1 MMRRHRYALSAYN
14 GWLPEERRATIPI
27 QQAAYRS
34 GTLVR
39 PTRCTICGFDRPAQP
54 SDIILHSERY
64 DMPLTGYGC
73 CRRCHNVL
81 HLRFEQPE
89 RWLRLLERVSAAD
102 CWARRL
108 CLDPASQW
116 RPFFDTYPSDLPGS

>member
-1 MMRRHRYALSAYN
+1 MTSPNYRLSAYN
-14 GWLPEERRATIPI
+14 GWPAEARRATIPI

-34 GTLVR
+34 GALVR
-39 PTRCTICGFDRPAQP
+39 PTRCTICGFDRPAKP

-64 DMPLTGYGC
+64 DVVLSGYGC

-89 RWLRLLERVSAAD
+89 RWLRLLERVASAD
-102 CWARRL
+102 CWARKL
-108 CLDPASQW
+108 SLDPASQW
-116 RPFFDTYPSDLPGS
+116 RPFFETYPSGLDP